1 MEGEFSEVRQW
12 INCLTIRWLS
22 SCHHWKGSSVSVMC
36 HVHSISLIL
45 SNLHKNPAK
54 PITALHLMVPEIWG
68 KKGSK
73 KGKDEMT
80 LPYVSQVWFFKSQIT
95 MNRCSFL
102 PYFQLLVFSCEFFS
116 GSSCWRKPWIRDDY
130 CFGKWMNSQTGLA
143 LRGDTPTERCRGYLH
158 TIVPLRLVILV
169 D

>member
-1 MEGEFSEVRQW
+1 MEGEFSEVRHR

-36 HVHSISLIL
+36 HVHSISLIF

-73 KGKDEMT
+73 KGKDEIT
-80 LPYVSQVWFFKSQIT
+80 LPCVSQVWFFKSQIT

-102 PYFQLLVFSCEFFS
+102 PYFQLLVFSVVSSLVAAHVE
-116 GSSCWRKPWIRDDY
+116 GSH
-130 CFGKWMNSQTGLA
+130 GL
-143 LRGDTPTERCRGYLH
+143 EM
-158 TIVPLRLVILV
+158 TIVLVNEWIHKHSWQ
-169 D
+169 